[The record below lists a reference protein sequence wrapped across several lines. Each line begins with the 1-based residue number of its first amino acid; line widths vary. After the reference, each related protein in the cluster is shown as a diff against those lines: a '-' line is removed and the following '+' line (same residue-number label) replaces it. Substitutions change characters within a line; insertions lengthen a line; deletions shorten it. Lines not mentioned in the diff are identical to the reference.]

1 MRVCLLLVSDSGTSI
16 EPGDMIVFEET
27 GEVCVLI
34 ELFDVA
40 QGIPP
45 RKDGQPRLSKWAWKA
60 IWQSKP
66 DEEIRDLRGPYQRT
80 LQPGSPKDVE
90 IYGISKMNL
99 FNCLSHRRAR
109 KEGTVITV
117 PKIK

>member
-1 MRVCLLLVSDSGTSI
+1 MLVSDSRTSI

-34 ELFDVA
+34 ELFDVYA
-40 QGIPP
+40 NRHHDKGDTP
-45 RKDGQPRLSKWAWKA
+45 RSKKWAWKT
-60 IWQSKP
+60 IWHSKP
-66 DEEIRDLRGPYQRT
+66 DKEARDLRGAFQRT